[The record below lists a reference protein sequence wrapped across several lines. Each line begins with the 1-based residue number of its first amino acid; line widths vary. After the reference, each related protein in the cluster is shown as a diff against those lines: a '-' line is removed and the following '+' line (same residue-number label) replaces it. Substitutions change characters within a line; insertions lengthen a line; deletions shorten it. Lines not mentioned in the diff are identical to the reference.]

1 MDWKRVL
8 SQLSDKCYAMLSVLE
23 KYGEKYGGSLYHRY
37 YPPLKTRIKKLNTPQ
52 KIFCTLVIV
61 EIVVLLC
68 SVIIPEKGKI
78 LPVGK
83 QVVEAYELL
92 KKSPSGR
99 RLIKRVEKTTRGSF
113 VYLTLGNTDN
123 DNLFDYYG
131 EEVLAVTRAEFKF
144 YSGMRVPRSVTV
156 IANRDVIGSD
166 PQEVVKSLAFE
177 LENVNYSYTKKFLH
191 RFSKD
196 SPLALVTQ
204 GKVIEELGL

>member
-8 SQLSDKCYAMLSVLE
+8 SRMSDTLETLLSFLE
-23 KYGEKYGGSLYHRY
+23 MKGEKYGGCLYQRY
-37 YPPLKTRIKKLNTPQ
+37 YPPLKARIKKLNTPQ

-61 EIVVLLC
+61 EAIVLLC
-68 SVIIPEKGKI
+68 SVIIPERGKI

-83 QVVEAYELL
+83 QVVEAYRLL

-99 RLIKRVEKTTRGSF
+99 KLIKKVEKTTRGSY
-113 VYLTLGNTDN
+113 VYLTLGDTDN
-123 DNLFDYYG
+123 DKLFDYHG
-131 EEVLAVTRAEFKF
+131 EEVLAVTRADFKF

-177 LENVNYSYTKKFLH
+177 LENVNYSYKKNFH
-191 RFSKD
+191 SRFSND

-204 GKVIEELGL
+204 SKVIEELGL